1 MQSTWPEVVTVNSNN
16 KDVISEKSNSETL
29 SSTATSNSGNIN
41 PLIQRR
47 QSTHSSTCPTLPS
60 INTKS
65 KDFINAPEEYNI
77 RARNEI
83 KEKLFNNNNETADKA
98 NLFKPRTNS
107 EEQRSSN
114 GSFRSATSNGHSLKN
129 GKFVQTSNNSVIS
142 HRISEIS
149 SLNSYGSSLSSGTT
163 QPSNGNPYFIQAN
176 KKNKND
182 LYSNNINHLS
192 IYLKDALPTNFNDYY
207 FPENLVDKSQLLP
220 NGRPKFSHRP
230 GLVDWNLND
239 LRSLLI
245 VDQLRNEWYGKI
257 PTIFP
262 EEIITTNSK
271 NGVRSKQSIS
281 FNIVVLPLN
290 SDDNTII
297 NTLANSDLYI
307 EHNLDPHFKMMTA
320 KYIVQNARKKYSSL
334 HGPNS
339 VHFNMLL
346 SKPEWRNIIDNY
358 LLNIGVEAQ
367 CRLEFKIKCKE
378 YKRWKQEQQLQMLQ
392 QQQHNNQNNG
402 NSDPRQNNSVIIT
415 KEEKALL
422 WQQIQKD
429 VYNRVGLDWQP
440 DTF

>member
-1 MQSTWPEVVTVNSNN
+1 MPTSDLPPTSTLPS
-16 KDVISEKSNSETL
+16 
-29 SSTATSNSGNIN
+29 IN
-41 PLIQRR
+41 PLIQNK
-47 QSTHSSTCPTLPS
+47 TPVSSGNVPILPS
-60 INTKS
+60 INIKS

-83 KEKLFNNNNETADKA
+83 KEKLFNSNDNKIDNS
-98 NLFKPRTNS
+98 NIFKPKKTANS
-107 EEQRSSN
+107 RSRNSSISYRSSN
-114 GSFRSATSNGHSLKN
+114 NGSTKN
-129 GKFVQTSNNSVIS
+129 GKFFQTSNKSYVS
-142 HRISEIS
+142 HNLSEIS
-149 SLNSYGSSLSSGTT
+149 SLNSYANASNDSSTLSS
-163 QPSNGNPYFIQAN
+163 NNNHYFIQAN
-176 KKNKND
+176 MKSKNEQYDNGMT
-182 LYSNNINHLS
+182 S
-192 IYLKDALPTNFNDYY
+192 IYLKDALPMNFNDYY
-207 FPENLVDKSQLLP
+207 FPENLMDKSQLLP

-245 VDQLRNEWYGKI
+245 VDQLRNEWFGKQ
-257 PTIFP
+257 PTIYP
-262 EEIITTNSK
+262 EEIVITNSK
-271 NGVRSKQSIS
+271 NGVREKQNIN
-281 FNIVVLPLN
+281 FKIVVLPLN
-290 SDDNTII
+290 SDDNTIV
-297 NTLANSDLYI
+297 NTLVYSDLYF
-307 EHNLDPHFKMMTA
+307 EHGLDPHFKLMTA
-320 KYIVQNARKKYSSL
+320 KYIVQNARKKYSAL

-378 YKRWKQEQQLQMLQ
+378 YKRWKQEQLLAQSKS
-392 QQQHNNQNNG
+392 QHQTDNT
-402 NSDPRQNNSVIIT
+402 PIVIT